1 MVSRA
6 HFYSRVFLS
15 RHARRAKSIIDYLLS
30 IFYPDFDGRNDDTL
44 IAGRGKVF
52 TFTLT
57 ASKKNT
63 CNFL

>member
-15 RHARRAKSIIDYLLS
+15 RHARRAKSKIVYLLS

-44 IAGRGKVF
+44 IAGRGKFF

-57 ASKKNT
+57 ASKKKH
-63 CNFL
+63 